1 MRRVPQP
8 PVNPASRD
16 VEAHDFWPGFIV
28 VVIGALLIAGGARRT
43 TAVETVDGG
52 TAREVELMKAFASG
66 GLQYPKHQPP
76 PPPPKMDDSAVG
88 SDALDRWARDTAKP
102 AQVTWKVRVDPGAK
116 TPVLRE

>member
-8 PVNPASRD
+8 PLNPASRD
-16 VEAHDFWPGFIV
+16 VEAHNFWPGFII
-28 VVIGALLIAGGARRT
+28 VVIGALLIAGGARRM

-66 GLQYPKHQPP
+66 GLQYPKHLPP
-76 PPPPKMDDSAVG
+76 PPPPRMDNSTVA

-102 AQVTWKVRVDPGAK
+102 AQVTSKVRVDRAAK
-116 TPVLRE
+116 TPCPT